1 VALKRSPS
9 SSHVHLPRKQRR
21 LGLGP
26 VLALTGAMAVFIMA
40 AALPV
45 WLPAALRI
53 IPDRYIAAYAPDALQ
68 EIAFARDPS
77 AQLPTAGAAADEAN
91 LLLEQLESTPAL
103 APTQPPTLTPAPEVE
118 SSQATP
124 TEDTILQDSSQ
135 SGAETGDSP
144 VEVSLPPSYY
154 LSGFTHTP
162 QGWNNCA
169 PATITMAMS
178 YWGETNTQADAAAF
192 LKPDPEDRNVRP
204 DEIAAY
210 VESLGY
216 DVTVRVNGNLR
227 LIKELLTAGFPVM
240 IESGFDPEPERL
252 GWMGH
257 YILLT
262 GYSDDE
268 ATFLAMDSYLG
279 PNHPYTYQE
288 IDSFWRHFNR
298 LYIVPHRS
306 EQTDLLKAIIG
317 EDMADPVMYARAIQT
332 AQFEASNSPNDP
344 YSWFNLGSSLVAQGQ
359 YGEAA
364 TAYDRAR
371 ELGLPWRML
380 WYQFGPYEAYYQ
392 VGRYED
398 VIALADATVTNNIYS
413 EEAYYYE
420 GLARAAL
427 GETGDARYLFNL
439 ALRYNSHYD
448 AARQAI
454 AGLPTS

>member
-1 VALKRSPS
+1 MASKRNHSP
-9 SSHVHLPRKQRR
+9 SHVHLPRKKRR

-26 VLALTGAMAVFIMA
+26 VLALTGAVTLLVLA
-40 AALPV
+40 AALPL

-53 IPDRYIAAYAPDALQ
+53 VPDRYIAAYAPEAIQ
-68 EIAFARDPS
+68 EIAFARNPS
-77 AQLPTAGAAADEAN
+77 AQLPTAGPAADEASQ
-91 LLLEQLESTPAL
+91 LLEQLESTPAL
-103 APTQPPTLTPAPEVE
+103 APTQQPTLTPPPDEE
-118 SSQATP
+118 SAQATP
-124 TEDTILQDSSQ
+124 TNAIIQDGTSQ
-135 SGAETGDSP
+135 AAAEDSP
-144 VEVSLPPSYY
+144 VEARLPSSYY

-178 YWGETNTQADAAAF
+178 YWEVGSTQDEAAAF
-192 LKPDPEDRNVRP
+192 LKPNPEDRNVRP
-204 DEIAAY
+204 DEVAAY

-216 DVTVRVNGNLR
+216 SVTVRVNGNIR
-227 LIKELLTAGFPVM
+227 LIKELITAGLPVM
-240 IESGFDPEPERL
+240 IESGFDPEPDRL

-268 ATFLAMDSYLG
+268 SAFLAKDSNLG
-279 PNHPYTYQE
+279 PTHSNSYHE
-288 IDSFWRHFNR
+288 FDCFWRPSTR
-298 LYIVPHRS
+298 LYIVPHRA
-306 EQTDLLKAIIG
+306 EQAALVNAIIG
-317 EDMADPVMYARAIQT
+317 EDMDDSSMYARAAQT
-332 AQFEASNSPNDP
+332 AQFEASNAPNDP

-380 WYQFGPYEAYYQ
+380 WYQFGPYEAYYHT
-392 VGRYED
+392 GRYED
-398 VIALADATVTNNIYS
+398 VIALADDTVRNNVYS

-427 GETGDARYLFNL
+427 GETGDARYLFTL
-439 ALRYNSHYD
+439 ALRYNSHYQ

-454 AGLPTS
+454 DSLPTS